1 MSITLSSLRPLAL
14 ATAVALLTACGS
26 DNNSSSSAS
35 GIGTLTDA
43 AIAGVSYRTSS
54 GITGVT
60 DAAGKFRY
68 NPGDTVTFRLGSL
81 VLGTIPTTGQEETVT
96 PIQLVNAVTGLTEQQ
111 KENLVTNLLVLLQS
125 VDADGNPD
133 NGIDIPAA
141 VATALTT
148 AVADT
153 LADSLKDT
161 LPASFVA
168 DGDLLALAGAA
179 GESAYVPTPAEAL
192 QHFENQFLKQ
202 LAGTYSIRDNDSG
215 DIIVFRFRPNGSYI
229 MGEYGPTSYDGDV
242 VVGSSGIEVG
252 SIVWNPVTGEISA
265 DVGLDTN
272 GEWGLSHPLETEKIF
287 FQMDGA
293 NLRVRTEGGENE
305 TFVMTRIENSN
316 GSVVGAWAYNYGET
330 PAYDLNVQQ
339 FVFFSDGVYM
349 MLDPLGDTEIGPE
362 DPSCGDPG
370 IEIGNYRFSGGVL
383 EATGNLADHNGCAG
397 LHDVTL
403 ENPFAVFDN
412 VSVNLEQGGVIQG
425 PVGEHSLLLVNPRH
439 TVPDLL

>member
-1 MSITLSSLRPLAL
+1 MPITLPSLRPLAL
-14 ATAVALLTACGS
+14 ATAVSLLAACGG

-35 GIGTLTDA
+35 GTGTLTDA

-60 DAAGKFRY
+60 DAEGKFRY

-81 VLGTIPTTGQEETVT
+81 VLGTIPTTGDEETIT
-96 PIQLVNAVTGLTEQQ
+96 PIQLVNAINGLTDQQ
-111 KENLVTNLLVLLQS
+111 KENMVTNLLVLLQS

-133 NGIDIPAA
+133 NGIDIPAT

-168 DGDLLALAGAA
+168 DGDLLALADAA

-252 SIVWNPVTGEISA
+252 SIVWNPVTGEVSA
-265 DVGLDTN
+265 EVGLDTN

-305 TFVMTRIENSN
+305 TFVMTRIENRD
-316 GSVVGAWAYNYGET
+316 GSVVGAWANNYGEF
-330 PAYDLNVQQ
+330 PAHTVNVQQ

-349 MLDPLGDTEIGPE
+349 MLDPLGDTEIGPD

-370 IEIGNYRFSGGVL
+370 IEVGNYSFSAGVL
-383 EATGNLADHNGCAG
+383 QATAILAEGNGCAG
-397 LHDVTL
+397 LHDAAL
-403 ENPFAVFDN
+403 ESPFTEFGG
-412 VSVNLEQGGVIQG
+412 VSVNLELGGIIQG
-425 PVGEHSLLLVNPRH
+425 PAGEHELLLLNPQH
-439 TVPDLL
+439 GDLDLR